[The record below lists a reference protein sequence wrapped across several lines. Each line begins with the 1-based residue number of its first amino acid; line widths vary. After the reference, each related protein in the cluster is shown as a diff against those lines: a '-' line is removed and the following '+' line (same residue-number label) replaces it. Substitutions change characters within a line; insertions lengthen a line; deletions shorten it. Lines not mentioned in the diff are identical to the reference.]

1 VQLHRD
7 RERFRA
13 AGVELVVIGQ
23 GRPEQAEHFRRSQG
37 VEELEL
43 LVDKGRESYKAAGT
57 KIATFNELLG
67 PRVVLKGLRR
77 SATSRV
83 HQGRTVGHPAQLGG
97 VLLVMPD
104 GSIPY
109 AHLPRMPAT
118 TPRTTRSWPR
128 SSGRFAVDE
137 HPAGAILDIRDAGWS
152 SQVARRAHNPKVAG
166 SNPAPAT
173 G

>member
-1 VQLHRD
+1 MQLYRD

-23 GRPEQAEHFRRSQG
+23 GRPDQAQDFRRSQG

-57 KIATFNELLG
+57 KMATFNELLG
-67 PRVVLKGLRR
+67 PRVVLKGIRR
-77 SATSRV
+77 AAASRV

-109 AHLPRMPAT
+109 AHLA
-118 TPRTTRSWPR
+118 
-128 SSGRFAVDE
+128 E
-137 HPAGAILDIRDAGWS
+137 DAGDNPPNDE
-152 SQVARRAHNPKVAG
+152 VLAAIERAIG
-166 SNPAPAT
+166 

>member
-1 VQLHRD
+1 MQLYRD

-23 GRPEQAEHFRRSQG
+23 GRPDQAQDFRRSQG

-57 KIATFNELLG
+57 KMATFNELLG
-67 PRVVLKGLRR
+67 PRVVLKGIRR
-77 SATSRV
+77 AAASRV

-109 AHLPRMPAT
+109 AHLA
-118 TPRTTRSWPR
+118 
-128 SSGRFAVDE
+128 E
-137 HPAGAILDIRDAGWS
+137 DAGDNPPNEE
-152 SQVARRAHNPKVAG
+152 VLAAIERALRG
-166 SNPAPAT
+166 
-173 G
+173 

>member
-23 GRPEQAEHFRRSQG
+23 GRPDQADHFRRSQG

-57 KIATFNELLG
+57 KMATFNELLG

-77 SATSRV
+77 SAASGV

-109 AHLPRMPAT
+109 AHLA
-118 TPRTTRSWPR
+118 
-128 SSGRFAVDE
+128 E
-137 HPAGAILDIRDAGWS
+137 DAGD
-152 SQVARRAHNPKVAG
+152 NPPNDEVLAAIESALRG
-166 SNPAPAT
+166 
-173 G
+173 

>member
-7 RERFRA
+7 RDRFRD

-23 GRPEQAEHFRRSQG
+23 GRPEQAAHFRESQG
-37 VEELEL
+37 VAGLEL
-43 LVDKGRESYKAAGT
+43 LVDKRRESYEAAGT
-57 KIATFNELLG
+57 KLATLNELLG
-67 PRVVLKGLRR
+67 PRVVLKGIRR
-77 SATSRV
+77 SAASRV

-109 AHLPRMPAT
+109 AHLAN
-118 TPRTTRSWPR
+118 
-128 SSGRFAVDE
+128 
-137 HPAGAILDIRDAGWS
+137 DAGD
-152 SQVARRAHNPKVAG
+152 NPPNDEVLAAIERG
-166 SNPAPAT
+166 LS